1 MSSQINGVSAE
12 SAPPAGE
19 HRKRKKAAG
28 SPIVPLA
35 RAPLF
40 APPSDLAQFLDDPP
54 LVGNEKREDYDKF
67 FSAIAAAVNPADRIA
82 WMFTWDIA
90 YLSWEI
96 RRERIVKAG
105 IIESAQIDF
114 VRGLLESG
122 KLLAGLVR
130 LKEVE
135 REARQWVK
143 NPKSLQETTKKLADN
158 GYGPSDILAEAFIL
172 GARNIDAI
180 DRRIASYEARRMAV
194 LREVEAHN
202 ERFARKLDAA
212 SARIV
217 DAEFSEVSPQENS

>member
-12 SAPPAGE
+12 SARPAGE
-19 HRKRKKAAG
+19 HRKRKKAGG

-40 APPSDLAQFLDDPP
+40 APPGDLAQFLDDPP

-82 WMFTWDIA
+82 WMFIWDIA

-130 LKEVE
+130 LKEVG

-143 NPKSLQETTKKLADN
+143 I
-158 GYGPSDILAEAFIL
+158 G
-172 GARNIDAI
+172 R
-180 DRRIASYEARRMAV
+180 ASCRERV
-194 LREVEAHN
+194 LMPV
-202 ERFARKLDAA
+202 
-212 SARIV
+212 
-217 DAEFSEVSPQENS
+217 